1 MTNAELAILSLI
13 AEQPR
18 HGYEIE
24 RVIEE
29 RGMRE
34 WTEVS
39 FSSIY
44 YLLGKLERQGLVKGH
59 LTTAAGRGPA
69 RKVYHATAAG
79 LRAFQAGVLQA
90 LSVPARSYPSL
101 QLGLAC
107 LPGIAPDQALAA
119 LQAHGDALAKR
130 LAQVQESWDAQRPVP
145 YFVDAMFDHSVTMIQ
160 AECRWI
166 ERFIMQ
172 LEGQNGQAG
181 SSERTEGAVSA
192 DE

>member
-1 MTNAELAILSLI
+1 MTNAELAILSLVV
-13 AEQPR
+13 ETPR

-44 YLLGKLERQGLVKGH
+44 YLLDKLERRGLVEGQ
-59 LTTAAGRGPA
+59 LATAGGRGPA
-69 RKVYHATAAG
+69 RKVYRATAAG
-79 LRAFQAGVLQA
+79 LEAFQAGVLQT
-90 LSVPARSYPSL
+90 LSEPGRSYPPL

-107 LPGIAPDQALAA
+107 LPGIAPQQALAA
-119 LQAHGDALAKR
+119 LRQYRDSLAQR
-130 LAQVQESWDAQRPVP
+130 LAQVQSGWDAQRPLP

-160 AECRWI
+160 AELHWI
-166 ERFIMQ
+166 ERFITRM
-172 LEGQNGQAG
+172 EAQNGKTG
-181 SSERTEGAVSA
+181 SAERTEGAVSA
-192 DE
+192 DG

>member
-24 RVIEE
+24 KVIEE

-160 AECRWI
+160 AELHWI
-166 ERFIMQ
+166 EGFITQM
-172 LEGQNGQAG
+172 EAHNGKTG
-181 SSERTEGAVSA
+181 SAERAEAPVPA

>member
-13 AEQPR
+13 VEQPR

-44 YLLGKLERQGLVKGH
+44 YLLDKLQRQGLVKGH
-59 LTTAAGRGPA
+59 LATAGGRGPA
-69 RKVYHATAAG
+69 RKVYRATAAG
-79 LRAFQAGVLQA
+79 LQAFRAGVLQA
-90 LSVPARSYPSL
+90 LSVPARSYPPL

-107 LPGIAPDQALAA
+107 LPGIAPQQALAA
-119 LQAHGDALAKR
+119 LRRYRDSLAQR
-130 LAQVQESWDAQRPVP
+130 LAQVQQGWDAQRPLP

-160 AECRWI
+160 AELHWI
-166 ERFIMQ
+166 EGFITQM
-172 LEGQNGQAG
+172 EAHNGKTG
-181 SSERTEGAVSA
+181 SAERAEAPVPA